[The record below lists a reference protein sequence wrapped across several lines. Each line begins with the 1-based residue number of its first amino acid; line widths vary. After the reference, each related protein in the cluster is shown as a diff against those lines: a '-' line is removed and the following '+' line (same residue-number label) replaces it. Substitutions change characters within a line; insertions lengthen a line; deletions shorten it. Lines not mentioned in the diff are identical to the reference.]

1 MPKIILAFIASILYI
16 CTGLYAHANSTPK
29 GTYYLSGIVRD
40 ASNAETLPFASVTV
54 EGEANGTL
62 SNEKGIFELTVP
74 DSASALAVSC
84 LGYEKCIIPI
94 KKGKINIYDVSL
106 SPASTELKEIVV
118 KRKKYTKKNNPA
130 VDFARR
136 LRTNAPDTDPR
147 RNEYYNYD
155 KHELTTLALNDFDS
169 YSENS
174 NLLKQFPFLKDYA
187 DTSEISGKTILNLL
201 VKEKTSQVHYRK
213 TPHADKEVVT
223 GIRQEGMDEM
233 FDKDNF
239 MVVLDDMLSE
249 VDLFSNDINILHNR
263 FVSPLSRIA
272 PDFYKFY
279 LTDTVEVAGDSCIV
293 LSFYPHNT
301 ASFGFNGQV
310 FVPVNDSTMFIKKV
324 TMRTPRNI
332 NLNFI
337 QNLYISQ
344 EYGRA
349 PDGSRIKLTDD
360 LTIEAKMM
368 PGTPGMYLRRNM
380 AFDNHNFSQASD
392 TTVYD
397 ALASKMVVDM
407 AKNRDDEF
415 WSQNRLITV
424 TDNEKHMGAMMQQL
438 RGVPLFYW
446 GEKVA
451 KLLFVGYITTGKD
464 SKVDIGPVNTMV
476 SFNSI
481 EGTRLRAG
489 GFTTANLNK
498 RIFGRGYLAYGI
510 KDHKW
515 KYGAELEYSFIDK
528 EYHSREFPIHS
539 IRLSSSYDLDQIGE
553 HYLYTNQD
561 NIFLSLKRMKANNT
575 TYHLVNKLEYNLELH
590 NNFSVNAT
598 LQNDRQIATRY
609 LPFIDGYGN
618 DIPHYTENAFI
629 LQLRYAPGEK
639 FAQGK
644 SYRVPINHDAPV
656 FTLTHTIAPKGLWGA
671 KFFINKTEASF
682 QKRFWLSMF
691 GYIDTEVR
699 GGHVW
704 SRSPFLNLMIPNANL
719 SYTIQK
725 GSFALMNPMEFIND
739 SYVSWDLTY
748 WLNGALFNAVP
759 GFKKLK
765 LREVIGFKGLYG
777 HLSDNNNPSL
787 HPELL
792 RFPTDVNI
800 TPMKDRPYMEISAGI
815 DNIFKILRVDYVW
828 RLTYRNMPY
837 SIDRNGLRVS
847 LHMRF

>member
-1 MPKIILAFIASILYI
+1 MLA
-16 CTGLYAHANSTPK
+16 YANTSPK
-29 GTYYLSGIVRD
+29 GSYYLSGVVRD
-40 ASNAETLPFASVTV
+40 ASNADPLPFASVTV
-54 EGEANGTL
+54 DGEANGTL

-74 DSASALAVSC
+74 DSASTLVISC
-84 LGYEKCIIPI
+84 LGYEKRMVSI
-94 KKGKINIYDVSL
+94 KKGRINLYDITL
-106 SPASTELKEIVV
+106 SPSSTELKEIVV
-118 KRKKYTKKNNPA
+118 KRKKYSKKNNPA

-136 LRTNAPDTDPR
+136 LRTSAPESDPR
-147 RNEYYNYD
+147 RNDYYNYD
-155 KHELTTLALNDFDS
+155 KHELTTFALNNFDE
-169 YSENS
+169 YGDNS
-174 NLLKQFPFLKDYA
+174 SMLKKFPFLKDYA

-201 VKEKTSQVHYRK
+201 VKEKTSEVHYRK
-213 TPHADKEVVT
+213 DPHAEKELVT
-223 GIRQEGMDEM
+223 GIRQEGLDEM

-239 MVVLDDMLSE
+239 MVVLEDMLRE
-249 VDLFSNDINILHNR
+249 VNLFSNDINILHNR

-279 LTDTVEVAGDSCIV
+279 LTDTVEVAGEKCIV

-337 QNLYISQ
+337 ENLYISQ
-344 EYGRA
+344 EYDRA
-349 PDGSRIKLTDD
+349 PDGSRIKMTDD

-368 PGTPGMYLRRNM
+368 PGTPGVYLRRNM
-380 AFDNHNFSQASD
+380 AFDHHTFTPAAD
-392 TTVYD
+392 TIYD
-397 ALASKMVVDM
+397 ALASKTVVDM
-407 AKNRDDEF
+407 AKARDDAF
-415 WSQNRLITV
+415 WDENRLLDV
-424 TDNEKHMGAMMQQL
+424 TSNEKRMGNMMKQL

-446 GEKVA
+446 TEKVV

-476 SFNSI
+476 SFNSV
-481 EGTRLRAG
+481 EGTRFRAG

-498 RIFGRGYLAYGI
+498 RWFGRGYLAYGT
-510 KDHKW
+510 KDHRW
-515 KYGAELEYSFIDK
+515 KYGAEVEYSFLDK

-575 TYHLVNKLEYNLELH
+575 TYRQLNKLEYNLELH
-590 NNFSVNAT
+590 NNFSFNAT
-598 LQNDRQIATRY
+598 IQNERQNATRY
-609 LPFIDGYGN
+609 LQFIDGYGKN
-618 DIPHYTENAFI
+618 IPHYSENSFI

-644 SYRVPINHDAPV
+644 SYRIPVNHDAPV
-656 FTLTHTIAPKGLWGA
+656 FTLTHTVAPKGLWGT
-671 KFFINKTEASF
+671 KYMINKTEVSF
-682 QKRFWLSMF
+682 QKRFWLSML
-691 GYIDTEVR
+691 GYIDTEIY

-725 GSFALMNPMEFIND
+725 GSFSLMNPMEFIND

-748 WLNGALFNAVP
+748 WLNGALFNIIP

-777 HLSDNNNPSL
+777 HLSDNNNPEL

-792 RFPTDVNI
+792 RFPTDVDI

-828 RLTYRNMPY
+828 RLTYRNVPY